1 MGKLIKNSW
10 ALFLGYGLLIIAHGL
25 QGNLLGVRAVLEN
38 FNIIATGALMSG
50 YFIGYFL
57 GANVVPNLVGKVGH
71 IRVFAAFASTASLSI
86 LLHSVF
92 VDPYLWIIGRF
103 ITGFSIISIF
113 VVVESWLNDRATN
126 KTRGKVLSIYMI
138 ITFIGI
144 GLGNLL
150 LNFSSPKQYEPFIL
164 VSLLLSIALVPIL
177 LTKRK
182 PPKFKK
188 IKSINMK
195 ELYNISP
202 LATFSMFCTGF
213 IHPAIFTMGAVYGA
227 LMNFSVLEISLY
239 LFLITISGAI
249 FQWPIGYLSD
259 RFDRRLIIIITTFLG
274 SLLTLLC
281 FFSISI
287 SPDFINLSPN
297 LKTVLQHISNHRI
310 LFYIFISLYAGMC
323 LPLFSLNLAYVN
335 DFLPKEKFVSAGA
348 GMQTIFALSA
358 MVSPFLCSFFMKQL
372 GPNGLFVF
380 LFIFQSAITIFGI
393 YRMTRRQTEENPDN
407 TFTPLPR
414 NITPLG
420 IELDPDTGVN
430 LSDEKENER
439 DKTKF

>member
-1 MGKLIKNSW
+1 MEKLFKNSW
-10 ALFLGYGLLIIAHGL
+10 ALFLGYGVLIIAHGL

-50 YFIGYFL
+50 YFIGYFV

-86 LLHSVF
+86 LLHSVI
-92 VDPYLWIIGRF
+92 VDPYVWILGRF

-126 KTRGKVLSIYMI
+126 RTRGKVLSIYMI
-138 ITFIGI
+138 ITFIGM
-144 GLGNLL
+144 GFGVLL
-150 LNFSSPKQYEPFIL
+150 LNFNDPTNYEPFIL

-182 PPKFKK
+182 PPTFKK
-188 IKSINMK
+188 ISSIKIK
-195 ELYNISP
+195 ELYKISP
-202 LATFSMFCTGF
+202 LGTFSMFCVGF

-239 LFLITISGAI
+239 LFLITLSGAV

-259 RFDRRLIIIITTFLG
+259 RFDRRIILIITALLG
-274 SLLTLLC
+274 SVLTILC
-281 FFSISI
+281 FFSVSA
-287 SPDFINLSPN
+287 SPDFINLSSN
-297 LKTVLQHISNHRI
+297 WKNIYQHIANHRMS
-310 LFYIFISLYAGMC
+310 FYIFISLYAGVS

-348 GMQTIFALSA
+348 GMQIIFGLSA
-358 MVSPFLCSFFMKQL
+358 MTAPFVCSFFMKNF
-372 GPNGLFVF
+372 GPNGIFIF
-380 LFIFQSAITIFGI
+380 LFIFQTLIGLFGI
-393 YRMTRRQTEENPDN
+393 YRMTKRSIEENPDN
-407 TFTPLPR
+407 TFTPMPQ

-420 IELDPDTGVN
+420 IELDPETGVD
-430 LSDEKENER
+430 LSNKENNN
-439 DKTKF
+439 

>member
-1 MGKLIKNSW
+1 MEKLFKNSW
-10 ALFLGYGLLIIAHGL
+10 ALFLGYGVLIIAHGL

-50 YFIGYFL
+50 YFIGYFV

-86 LLHSVF
+86 LLHSVI
-92 VDPYLWIIGRF
+92 VDPYVWILGRF

-126 KTRGKVLSIYMI
+126 RTRGKVLSIYMI
-138 ITFIGI
+138 ITFVGI
-144 GLGNLL
+144 GLGVLL
-150 LNFSSPKQYEPFIL
+150 LNFNDPTNYEPFIL
-164 VSLLLSIALVPIL
+164 VSVLLSIALVPIL

-182 PPKFKK
+182 PPTFKK
-188 IKSINMK
+188 ISSIKIK
-195 ELYNISP
+195 ELYKISP
-202 LATFSMFCTGF
+202 LGTFSMFCVGF

-239 LFLITISGAI
+239 LFLITLSGAI

-259 RFDRRLIIIITTFLG
+259 RFDRRIILIITSLLG
-274 SLLTLLC
+274 SVLTILC
-281 FFSISI
+281 FFSVSV
-287 SPDFINLSPN
+287 SPDFINLSSGWKPI
-297 LKTVLQHISNHRI
+297 LQHITNHRM
-310 LFYIFISLYAGMC
+310 LFYIFISLYAGVS

-348 GMQTIFALSA
+348 GMQIIFGLSA
-358 MVSPFLCSFFMKQL
+358 MTAPFACSFFMKNF
-372 GPNGLFVF
+372 GPNGIFIF
-380 LFIFQSAITIFGI
+380 LFIFQTLIGLFGI
-393 YRMTRRQTEENPDN
+393 YRMTKRSIEENPDN
-407 TFTPLPR
+407 TFTPMPQ

-420 IELDPDTGVN
+420 MELDPDSGVD
-430 LSDEKENER
+430 LSNKEN
-439 DKTKF
+439 TN

>member
-10 ALFLGYGLLIIAHGL
+10 ALFLGYGILIIAHGL
-25 QGNLLGVRAVLEN
+25 QGNLLGLRAVLEN

-50 YFIGYFL
+50 YFIGYFV

-86 LLHSVF
+86 LLHSVI
-92 VDPYLWIIGRF
+92 VDPYVWILGRF

-126 KTRGKVLSIYMI
+126 RTRGKVLSIYMI
-138 ITFIGI
+138 ITFIGM
-144 GLGNLL
+144 GFGVLL
-150 LNFSSPKQYEPFIL
+150 LNFNDPTNYEPFIL
-164 VSLLLSIALVPIL
+164 VSVLLSIALVPIL

-182 PPKFKK
+182 PPTFKK
-188 IKSINMK
+188 ISSIKIK
-195 ELYNISP
+195 ELYKISP
-202 LATFSMFCTGF
+202 LGTFSMFCVGF

-239 LFLITISGAI
+239 LFLITLSGAV

-259 RFDRRLIIIITTFLG
+259 RFDRRIILIITALLG
-274 SLLTLLC
+274 SVLTILC
-281 FFSISI
+281 FFSVSA
-287 SPDFINLSPN
+287 SPDFINLSSN
-297 LKTVLQHISNHRI
+297 WKNIYQHIANHRMS
-310 LFYIFISLYAGMC
+310 FYIFISLYAGVS

-348 GMQTIFALSA
+348 GMQIIFGLSA
-358 MVSPFLCSFFMKQL
+358 MTAPFACSFFMKNF
-372 GPNGLFVF
+372 GPNGIFIF
-380 LFIFQSAITIFGI
+380 LFIFQTLIGLFGI
-393 YRMTRRQTEENPDN
+393 YRMTKRSIEENPDN
-407 TFTPLPR
+407 TFTPMPQ

-420 IELDPDTGVN
+420 MELDPDSGVD
-430 LSDEKENER
+430 LSNKEN
-439 DKTKF
+439 TN

>member
-10 ALFLGYGLLIIAHGL
+10 ALFLGYGILIIAHGL
-25 QGNLLGVRAVLEN
+25 QGNLLGLRAVLEN
-38 FNIIATGALMSG
+38 FNIMATGALMSG
-50 YFIGYFL
+50 YFIGYFV
-57 GANVVPNLVGKVGH
+57 GANVVPNLVSKVGH

-86 LLHSVF
+86 LLHSVV
-92 VDPYLWIIGRF
+92 VDPYVWILGRF
-103 ITGFSIISIF
+103 MTGFSIISIF

-138 ITFIGI
+138 ITFVGI
-144 GLGNLL
+144 GLGTLL
-150 LNFSSPKQYEPFIL
+150 LNFNNPMNYEPFIL

-182 PPKFKK
+182 PPTFKK
-188 IKSINMK
+188 ISRIKIK
-195 ELYNISP
+195 ELYKISP
-202 LATFSMFCTGF
+202 LGTFSMFCVGF

-259 RFDRRLIIIITTFLG
+259 RYDRRIILIITALLG
-274 SLLTLLC
+274 SILTILC
-281 FFSISI
+281 FFSVSI
-287 SPDFINLSPN
+287 SPDFINLSSDW
-297 LKTVLQHISNHRI
+297 KTIFQHINNHRM
-310 LFYIFISLYAGMC
+310 LFYIFISLYAGMS

-348 GMQTIFALSA
+348 GMQIIFGLSA
-358 MVSPFLCSFFMKQL
+358 MTAPFVCSFFMKSF
-372 GPNGLFVF
+372 GPNGIFIF
-380 LFIFQSAITIFGI
+380 LFIFQTLIGLFGI
-393 YRMTRRQTEENPDN
+393 YRMTKRSIEENPDN
-407 TFTPLPR
+407 TFTSMPR

-420 IELDPDTGVN
+420 MELDPDTGVD
-430 LSDEKENER
+430 LSEKEKNV
-439 DKTKF
+439 

>member
-1 MGKLIKNSW
+1 MEKLFKNSW
-10 ALFLGYGLLIIAHGL
+10 ALFLGYGVLIIAHGL

-50 YFIGYFL
+50 YFIGYFV

-86 LLHSVF
+86 LLHSVI
-92 VDPYLWIIGRF
+92 VDPYVWILGRF

-126 KTRGKVLSIYMI
+126 RTRGKVLSIYMI
-138 ITFIGI
+138 ITFVGI
-144 GLGNLL
+144 GLGVLL
-150 LNFSSPKQYEPFIL
+150 LNFNDPTNYEPFIL
-164 VSLLLSIALVPIL
+164 VSILLSIALVPIL

-182 PPKFKK
+182 PPTFKK
-188 IKSINMK
+188 ISSIKIK
-195 ELYNISP
+195 ELYKISP
-202 LATFSMFCTGF
+202 LGTFSMFCVGF

-239 LFLITISGAI
+239 LFLITLSGAI

-259 RFDRRLIIIITTFLG
+259 RFDRRIILIITSLLG
-274 SLLTLLC
+274 SVLTILC
-281 FFSISI
+281 FFSVSV
-287 SPDFINLSPN
+287 SPDFINLSSGWKPI
-297 LKTVLQHISNHRI
+297 LQHITNHRM
-310 LFYIFISLYAGMC
+310 LFYIFISLYAGVS

-348 GMQTIFALSA
+348 GMQIIFGLSA
-358 MVSPFLCSFFMKQL
+358 MTAPFACSFFMKNF
-372 GPNGLFVF
+372 GPNGIFIF
-380 LFIFQSAITIFGI
+380 LFIFQTLIGLFGI
-393 YRMTRRQTEENPDN
+393 YRMTKRSIEENPDN
-407 TFTPLPR
+407 TFTPMPQ

-420 IELDPDTGVN
+420 MELDPDSGVD
-430 LSDEKENER
+430 LSNKEN
-439 DKTKF
+439 TN

>member
-1 MGKLIKNSW
+1 MVKLIKNSW
-10 ALFLGYGLLIIAHGL
+10 ALFLGYGILIVAHGL

-50 YFIGYFL
+50 YFIGYFV
-57 GANVVPNLVGKVGH
+57 GANIVPNLVGKVGH

-86 LLHSVF
+86 LLHSVI
-92 VDPYLWIIGRF
+92 VDPYVWIVGRF

-138 ITFIGI
+138 ITFVGI

-150 LNFSSPKQYEPFIL
+150 LNFSNPKQYEPFIL

-182 PPKFKK
+182 APTFKK
-188 IKSINMK
+188 ISSIKIK
-195 ELYNISP
+195 ELYKISP

-213 IHPAIFTMGAVYGA
+213 IHPSIFAMGAVYGV
-227 LMNFSVLEISLY
+227 LMNFSILEISFY

-259 RFDRRLIIIITTFLG
+259 RFDRRIILIITTLLG
-274 SLLTLLC
+274 SVLTILC
-281 FFSISI
+281 FFSVSE
-287 SPDFINLSPN
+287 SPDFINLSADW
-297 LKTVLQHISNHRI
+297 KMILQHITNHRM
-310 LFYIFISLYAGMC
+310 LFYIFISLYAGMA
-323 LPLFSLNLAYVN
+323 LPMFSLNLAYIN
-335 DFLPKEKFVSAGA
+335 DFLPKEKFVSAGS
-348 GMQTIFALSA
+348 GMQIIFGLSA
-358 MVSPFLCSFFMKQL
+358 MTAPFICSFFMKQF
-372 GPNGLFVF
+372 GPNGMFIF
-380 LFIFQSAITIFGI
+380 LFIFQTLIGVFGI
-393 YRMTRRQTEENPDN
+393 YRMTRRSTEENPDN
-407 TFTPLPR
+407 TFTPMPR

-420 IELDPDTGVN
+420 MELDPDAGVDLTN
-430 LSDEKENER
+430 KEN
-439 DKTKF
+439 KN

>member
-10 ALFLGYGLLIIAHGL
+10 ALFLGYGVLIVAHGL
-25 QGNLLGVRAVLEN
+25 QGNLLGLRAVLEN

-50 YFIGYFL
+50 YFIGYFV

-86 LLHSVF
+86 LLHSVII
-92 VDPYLWIIGRF
+92 DPYIWILGRF

-138 ITFIGI
+138 ITFVGI
-144 GLGNLL
+144 GFGTLL
-150 LNFSSPKQYEPFIL
+150 LNFNSPTNYEPFIL

-182 PPKFKK
+182 PPTFKK
-188 IKSINMK
+188 ISRIKIK
-195 ELYNISP
+195 ELYKISP
-202 LATFSMFCTGF
+202 LGTFSMFCVGF

-259 RFDRRLIIIITTFLG
+259 RFDRRIILIITALLG
-274 SLLTLLC
+274 SILTIFC
-281 FFSISI
+281 YFSVSV
-287 SPDFINLSPN
+287 SPDFINLSPGWKN
-297 LKTVLQHISNHRI
+297 LLQHIGNHRM
-310 LFYIFISLYAGMC
+310 LFYIFISLYAGMS

-348 GMQTIFALSA
+348 GMQIIFGLSA
-358 MVSPFLCSFFMKQL
+358 MIAPFVCSFFMKNF
-372 GPNGLFVF
+372 GPNGIFIF
-380 LFIFQSAITIFGI
+380 LFIFQTLIAVFGI
-393 YRMTRRQTEENPDN
+393 YRMTKRSTEENPDN
-407 TFTPLPR
+407 TFTPMPR

-420 IELDPDTGVN
+420 MELDPDTGVD
-430 LSDEKENER
+430 LSNKEIKN
-439 DKTKF
+439 

>member
-1 MGKLIKNSW
+1 MGKILKNTW
-10 ALFLGYGLLIIAHGL
+10 ALFTGIGIILLANGL

-50 YFIGYFL
+50 YFIGYFV

-86 LLHSVF
+86 LLHSVI
-92 VDPYLWIIGRF
+92 VDPYVWILGRF

-126 KTRGKVLSIYMI
+126 RTRGKVLSIYMI
-138 ITFIGI
+138 ITFVGI
-144 GLGNLL
+144 GLGVLL
-150 LNFSSPKQYEPFIL
+150 LNFNDPTNYEPFIL
-164 VSLLLSIALVPIL
+164 VSVLLSIALVPIL

-182 PPKFKK
+182 PPTFKK
-188 IKSINMK
+188 ISSIKIK
-195 ELYNISP
+195 ELYKISP
-202 LATFSMFCTGF
+202 LGTFSMFCVGF

-239 LFLITISGAI
+239 LFLITFSGAI

-259 RFDRRLIIIITTFLG
+259 RFDRRIILVITSLLG
-274 SLLTLLC
+274 SVLTVLC
-281 FFSISI
+281 FFSVSV
-287 SPDFINLSPN
+287 SPDFINLSSGWKPI
-297 LKTVLQHISNHRI
+297 LQHITNHRM
-310 LFYIFISLYAGMC
+310 LFYIFISLYAGVS

-348 GMQTIFALSA
+348 GMQIIFGLSA
-358 MVSPFLCSFFMKQL
+358 MTAPFVCSFFMKNF
-372 GPNGLFVF
+372 GPNGIFIF
-380 LFIFQSAITIFGI
+380 LFIFQTLIGLFGI
-393 YRMTRRQTEENPDN
+393 YRMTKRSIEENPDN
-407 TFTPLPR
+407 TFTPMPQ

-420 IELDPDTGVN
+420 MELDPDSGVD
-430 LSDEKENER
+430 LSNKEN
-439 DKTKF
+439 TN

>member
-10 ALFLGYGLLIIAHGL
+10 ALFLGYGVLIVAHGL

-50 YFIGYFL
+50 YFVGYFV

-86 LLHSVF
+86 LLHSVI
-92 VDPYLWIIGRF
+92 VDPYVWILGRF

-126 KTRGKVLSIYMI
+126 RTRGKVLSIYMI

-150 LNFSSPKQYEPFIL
+150 LNFSNPKQYEPFIL

-182 PPKFKK
+182 PPTFKK
-188 IKSINMK
+188 ISSIKIK

-213 IHPAIFTMGAVYGA
+213 IHPSIFAMGAVYGA
-227 LMNFSVLEISLY
+227 LMNFSILEISFY

-259 RFDRRLIIIITTFLG
+259 RFDRRIILIITTLLG
-274 SLLTLLC
+274 SVLTILC
-281 FFSISI
+281 FFSVSE
-287 SPDFINLSPN
+287 SPDFINLSPDW
-297 LKTVLQHISNHRI
+297 KMILQHITNHRM
-310 LFYIFISLYAGMC
+310 LFYIFISLYAGMA
-323 LPLFSLNLAYVN
+323 LPMFSLNLAYIN
-335 DFLPKEKFVSAGA
+335 DFLPKEKFVSAGS
-348 GMQTIFALSA
+348 GMQIIFGLSA
-358 MVSPFLCSFFMKQL
+358 MTAPFICSFFMKQF
-372 GPNGLFVF
+372 GPNGMFIF
-380 LFIFQSAITIFGI
+380 LFIFQTLIGLFGI
-393 YRMTRRQTEENPDN
+393 YRMTRRSAEENPDN
-407 TFTPLPR
+407 TFTSMPR

-420 IELDPDTGVN
+420 MELDPDTGVD
-430 LSDEKENER
+430 LSNKEN
-439 DKTKF
+439 KN

>member
-1 MGKLIKNSW
+1 MFKLITNSW
-10 ALFLGYGLLIIAHGL
+10 ALFLGYGVLIIAHGL

-50 YFIGYFL
+50 YFIGYFI

-86 LLHSVF
+86 LLHSVI
-92 VDPYLWIIGRF
+92 VDPYVWIIGRF

-150 LNFSSPKQYEPFIL
+150 LNFSSPKKYEPFIL

-202 LATFSMFCTGF
+202 LAAFSMFCTGF

-239 LFLITISGAI
+239 LFLITIAGAL

-259 RFDRRLIIIITTFLG
+259 RFDRRIILIFV
-274 SLLTLLC
+274 TL
-281 FFSISI
+281 IAAG
-287 SPDFINLSPN
+287 LS
-297 LKTVLQHISNHRI
+297 
-310 LFYIFISLYAGMC
+310 IFIVISSYLSILVFFIILALYGGMSLPMY
-323 LPLFSLNLAYVN
+323 SLAIAHIN
-335 DFLPKEKFVSAGA
+335 DFLQPNEIVSASATFGILVGIGA
-348 GMQTIFALSA
+348 IMGPILASLFMRLSGPDGFFAY
-358 MVSPFLCSFFMKQL
+358 
-372 GPNGLFVF
+372 
-380 LFIFQSAITIFGI
+380 LFIVHLSLGLFGI
-393 YRMTRRQTEENPDN
+393 YRMGKRIKPSDIESQYV
-407 TFTPLPR
+407 PLPR
-414 NITPLG
+414 NISTAG
-420 IELDPDTGVN
+420 MELNPKVEVN
-430 LSDEKENER
+430 EK
-439 DKTKF
+439 